1 MLAPIVLLAFAA
13 LAVTLGPRL
22 LLGSAWV
29 RQAPGWGV
37 LAWQALTLSI
47 LAAAALFGFTL
58 AAPVSPLAELIA
70 RLFNTTP
77 TEVIEHY
84 RTPAGVW
91 VAYTAVVVVAGFTV
105 WMLWLTTSTL
115 IDTTRSRRAH
125 LRLLRLLGRD
135 HPGGFVLVEHSQAL
149 VYCLPGL
156 RKRVVVTTAALELL
170 DAHQLE
176 LVLAHEKSH
185 LRSRHDIAIALTDVL
200 RRTFGPLRLFTIA
213 HEQVRTLIEMQADD
227 AAHDRHGLARALVTL
242 GSGTPEPGIGA
253 GDVATF
259 ARIQRLTDGAGS
271 WKRRQSLAVC
281 LATAALLATPIAL
294 ATMPM
299 IEMIIIGCTTVL
311 G

>member
-13 LAVTLGPRL
+13 LAIICGPRL

-29 RQAPGWGV
+29 RRAPGWGV
-37 LAWQALTLSI
+37 MAWHALTLSVV
-47 LAAAALFGFTL
+47 AAVALFGFTL
-58 AAPVSPLAELIA
+58 ATPVSPLAEPIA
-70 RLFNTTP
+70 RLFRTTP
-77 TEVIEHY
+77 TEVVEHY
-84 RTPAGVW
+84 QTPAGVW
-91 VAYTAVVVVAGFTV
+91 LAYTAVFAVAGFTV
-105 WMLWLTTSTL
+105 WMLWLTISTL

-125 LRLLRLLGRD
+125 LRLLRMLGRD

-185 LRSRHDIAIALTDVL
+185 LRSRHDIAIALADVL
-200 RRTFGPLRLFTIA
+200 RRTFRPLRLFTVA

-242 GSGTPEPGIGA
+242 GSGTPEPGLSA

-259 ARIQRLTDGAGS
+259 ARVQRLTNGAGP
-271 WKRRQSLAVC
+271 WKRRQSFAVC
-281 LATAALLATPIAL
+281 LATTTLLATPIAL
-294 ATMPM
+294 ATTPM
-299 IEMIIIGCTTVL
+299 MEMIIIGCTTVL